1 MIFSCCA
8 SWLTIQVCTLN
19 LSFPGTVTIWLT
31 NILYA
36 LHVLTNFTLELFSIE
51 SESTMNSHLSTNQ
64 TMCLTRTFQPTNH
77 DCKQTYLAPSVS
89 LLIDK
94 YWREIKLFF
103 NTLSTH
109 STCWISYEPITSGNL
124 RPAPSGHLYWLL
136 LLLLLIG

>member
-89 LLIDK
+89 LLIDIGA
-94 YWREIKLFF
+94 RLNCFSILCPLTVRAGNHMNQSHLE
-103 NTLSTH
+103 
-109 STCWISYEPITSGNL
+109 TCGRRQAVICTGCFCFYF
-124 RPAPSGHLYWLL
+124 
-136 LLLLLIG
+136 